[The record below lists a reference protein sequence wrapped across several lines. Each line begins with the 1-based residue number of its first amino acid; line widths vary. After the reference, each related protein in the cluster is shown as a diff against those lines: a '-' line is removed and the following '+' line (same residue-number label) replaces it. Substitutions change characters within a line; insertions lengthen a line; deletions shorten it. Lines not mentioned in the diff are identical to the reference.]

1 MLCPR
6 CHAEN
11 REGRRFCAECG
22 ESLALSC
29 PSCGFVNEG
38 SEKFCGGCGAPSAGS
53 RDAPQARFA
62 SPETYTPKHLAEKIL
77 TSKTALEGERKQVT
91 VLFADLKGSMELL
104 ADRDP
109 EDARK
114 LLDPVLERM
123 MEAVHRYEGTVN
135 QVMGDGIMALFG
147 APVAHEDHAVR
158 ACYAALRMQDAVR
171 RYSEELRHS
180 QGIEVQIRL
189 GLNSGQVVVRSIG
202 NDLHMDYTAVGQ
214 TIHLGARMEQ
224 LAAPGSTRITADTLA
239 LAEGYV
245 TVKSLGPVPVKGLS
259 EPIEIYE
266 LVGTG
271 VARTRLQA
279 AAQRGLSRFVGRNA
293 ELEQLRAALEKAVHG
308 HGQIVG
314 VVGEPGVGKSR
325 LFWEFTHSHR
335 LHTWLVLE
343 SSSASYGK
351 ATAYLPVI
359 DLLRAYFQ
367 VQSQDDTRTIRER
380 VTGKLLTLDPALGTA
395 IPAVLSLLDV
405 PVNEPAWQGLDPTQR
420 RRETLDAVKR
430 LLLRES
436 QVQPLLV
443 VFEDL
448 HWVDGESQAVLD
460 SLVESLPA
468 ARILVLVNYRRE
480 YEHRWGAKTY
490 YTQLRL
496 DPLPV
501 ETAGEMLDALLG
513 ADAGLHPVRQLLL
526 ERTEGNPFFLEEC
539 VRTLIETKVLVGER
553 GAYRATGAVENIHVP
568 ATVQAILA
576 ARIDRLPPEDKALL
590 QVACVVGED
599 VPLTL
604 LQAVAAVPDD
614 MLRAALARLQAAEF
628 LYEAAL
634 FPDVEYTF
642 THGLTYQVAYGSLLH
657 ERRRHLHARA
667 AEALERL
674 AAGRVSEHVERL
686 AHHAQRGELW
696 ERAVVYLRQA
706 GAKALARSASRE
718 AAAAFEQALAALA
731 HLPEGRA
738 TVEQAIDLRF
748 ELRQALQPLG
758 EHQRVVDYLREAET
772 LAATLDDQRR
782 MGWVS
787 AYLGQYYTWL
797 GEPERAAEAGHR
809 ALSIGGAGGDFG
821 LQVVANVFLGLLA
834 YTSGDYQGAKEHL
847 RWNVDALTGD
857 RVRERFGLSGLPAVL
872 SRNILAFG
880 AAELG
885 EFTEAAAYADEGL
898 RIAES
903 VGLPYSLIAALQAQ
917 ADPHLAK
924 GDADRALPPLER
936 ALALCGTWNLA
947 FFFPLIAQ
955 RLGSAYARVGRIDE
969 AVPLLER
976 AIARLPVLFRNLR
989 ASLDTAL
996 GEAYLLAGR
1005 PDAADEE
1012 ARRALTVAQEC
1023 RTRGWQAW
1031 ALRLLGEV
1039 SSQREPPRVTEAQD
1053 QYRDALALATSLGM
1067 RPLVAHCEFGL
1078 GKLYG
1083 RTSKP
1088 QDARE
1093 HLTTAMT
1100 MYREMDMQSWM
1111 EKVEQELKSL
1121 A

>member
-1 MLCPR
+1 MKCPQ
-6 CHAEN
+6 CQHEN
-11 REGRRFCAECG
+11 PTGMKFCGQCAAP
-22 ESLALSC
+22 LATTC
-29 PSCGFVNEG
+29 PSCGAANPPEN
-38 SEKFCGGCGAPSAGS
+38 KFCGQCAAPFRMTPTTKFA
-53 RDAPQARFA
+53 APD
-62 SPETYTPKHLAEKIL
+62 SYTPKHLAEKIL
-77 TSKTALEGERKQVT
+77 TSRSALEGERKQVT

-109 EDARK
+109 EEARK
-114 LLDPVLERM
+114 LLDPVLEHM

-147 APVAHEDHAVR
+147 APLAHEDHAVR

-171 RYSEELRHS
+171 QYSEELRRS
-180 QGIEVQIRL
+180 QGIEVQIRV

-214 TIHLGARMEQ
+214 STHLAARMEQ
-224 LAAPGSTRITADTLA
+224 LASPGSIRIAGDTLA

-259 EPIEIYE
+259 EPIEMYE

-293 ELEQLRAALEKAVHG
+293 ELEQLRAALEKAVQG

-314 VVGEPGVGKSR
+314 VVGDPGVGKSR
-325 LFWEFTHSHR
+325 LFWELTHSHR
-335 LHTWLVLE
+335 LHSWLVLE

-367 VQSQDDTRTIRER
+367 VQSQDDTRTIHER
-380 VTGKLLTLDPALGTA
+380 VTGKLITLDPALGTA

-405 PVNEPAWQGLDPTQR
+405 PVNEPAWQGLDPSQR

-480 YEHRWGAKTY
+480 YEQRWGAKTY

-496 DPLPV
+496 DPLPA
-501 ETAGEMLDALLG
+501 EPAGELLDALLG
-513 ADAGLHPVRQLLL
+513 ADVGLHPVRQLLL

-553 GAYRATGAVENIHVP
+553 GAYRATGAVETIHVP

-604 LQAVAAVPDD
+604 LQAVAAVPED

-634 FPDVEYTF
+634 FPEVEYTF
-642 THGLTYQVAYGSLLH
+642 KHGLTHQVAYGSLLH
-657 ERRRHLHARA
+657 EQRRHLHARA
-667 AEALERL
+667 TDALEQL

-696 ERAVVYLRQA
+696 ERAVAYLRQA

-748 ELRQALQPLG
+748 ELRQALQALG

-787 AYLGQYYTWL
+787 AYLSQYYAWL
-797 GEPERAAEAGHR
+797 GEPARAAEAGHR

-821 LQVVANVFLGLLA
+821 LQVVAHFFLGQLA
-834 YTSGDYQGAKEHL
+834 YSSGDYQRAKEHL
-847 RWNVDALTGD
+847 RWNIDALTGNL
-857 RVRERFGLSGLPAVL
+857 VRERFGLSGLPPVL
-872 SRNILAFG
+872 SRSNLILVT
-880 AAELG
+880 AELG
-885 EFTEAAAYADEGL
+885 EFTEGAAYADESV

-903 VGLPYSLIAALQAQ
+903 VGQPYSLIAAYMGLA
-917 ADPHLAK
+917 APHLAK
-924 GDADRALPPLER
+924 GDAERALPPMER
-936 ALALCGTWNLA
+936 ALALCEAWNLA
-947 FFFPLIAQ
+947 FFFPIVAQ
-955 RLGSAYARVGRIDE
+955 RLGSAYARVGRFDE

-976 AIARLPVLFRNLR
+976 GIARIPVLFRNQQALFH
-989 ASLDTAL
+989 TIL

-1005 PDAADEE
+1005 LDEADEE
-1012 ARRALTVAQEC
+1012 ARRALTLAQEC

-1031 ALRLLGEV
+1031 ALRLLGEI
-1039 SSQREPPRVTEAQD
+1039 SLQREPPRVTEAQN
-1053 QYRDALALATSLGM
+1053 QYRDALVLATSLGM
-1067 RPLVAHCEFGL
+1067 RPLVARCHLGL
-1078 GKLYG
+1078 GRLDR
-1083 RTSKP
+1083 RTGKRHEA
-1088 QDARE
+1088 QE
-1093 HLTTAMT
+1093 HLEIATAMF
-1100 MYREMDMQSWM
+1100 REMDMRFW
-1111 EKVEQELKSL
+1111 L
-1121 A
+1121 AQAEAEMKDLA

>member
-1 MLCPR
+1 MKCPR
-6 CHAEN
+6 CQQDNPAHA
-11 REGRRFCAECG
+11 RFC
-22 ESLALSC
+22 L
-29 PSCGFVNEG
+29 
-38 SEKFCGGCGAPSAGS
+38 GCGARLALACGS
-53 RDAPQARFA
+53 CGAELPGGARFCLQCGKA
-62 SPETYTPKHLAEKIL
+62 VVTGIAAPVRSPAPETYTPKHLAEKIL
-77 TSKTALEGERKQVT
+77 TSKAALEGERKQVT

-109 EDARK
+109 EEARK
-114 LLDPVLERM
+114 LLDPILERM

-147 APVAHEDHAVR
+147 APLAHEDHAVR

-171 RYSEELRHS
+171 HYSEELRHS
-180 QGIEVQIRL
+180 HGIEVQIRV
-189 GLNSGQVVVRSIG
+189 GLNSGQVVVGSIG

-214 TIHLGARMEQ
+214 STHLAARMEQ
-224 LAAPGSTRITADTLA
+224 LASPGSTRITADTLA

-259 EPIEIYE
+259 EPIEMYE

-335 LHTWLVLE
+335 LHDWLALE

-351 ATAYLPVI
+351 ATAYLPLI

-380 VTGKLLTLDPALGTA
+380 VTGKLLTLDPTLGRS

-405 PVNEPAWQGLDPTQR
+405 PVDEPAWQGLDPSQR

-496 DPLPV
+496 DPLPA
-501 ETAGEMLDALLG
+501 ETAMELLDALLG

-604 LQAVAAVPDD
+604 LQAVAAVPED
-614 MLRAALARLQAAEF
+614 MLRAGLARLQAAEF

-634 FPDVEYTF
+634 FPEVEYTF
-642 THGLTYQVAYGSLLH
+642 KHGLTYQVAYGSLLH

-667 AEALERL
+667 AEALEKL
-674 AAGRVSEHVERL
+674 AVGRVSEHVERL

-696 ERAVVYLRQA
+696 EHAVVYLRQA

-738 TVEQAIDLRF
+738 MVEQAIDLRF

-782 MGWVS
+782 LGWVS
-787 AYLGQYYTWL
+787 AYLSQYHAWL

-821 LQVVANVFLGLLA
+821 LQVVASFFLGGLA
-834 YTSGDYQGAKEHL
+834 HQSGDYQRAKEHL
-847 RWNVDALTGD
+847 RWNVDALMGD
-857 RVRERFGLSGLPAVL
+857 LIRERFGLSGVPATL
-872 SRNILAFG
+872 SRNTLVYVT
-880 AAELG
+880 AELG
-885 EFTEAAAYADEGL
+885 EFTEAAVYADESV

-903 VGLPYSLIAALQAQ
+903 VGQPYSLIAASIGLSE
-917 ADPHLAK
+917 PHLAK
-924 GDADRALPPLER
+924 GDSDRALPPLER
-936 ALALCGTWNLA
+936 ALALCETWNLA
-947 FFFPLIAQ
+947 LYFPFIAQ
-955 RLGSAYARVGRIDE
+955 QLGSAYARVGRIDE
-969 AVPLLER
+969 GVQLLER
-976 AIARLPVLFRNLR
+976 AIARLPALFRNQQALFH
-989 ASLDTAL
+989 TAL
-996 GEAYLLAGR
+996 GEAYLLDGR
-1005 PDAADEE
+1005 LDAAGEE
-1012 ARRALTVAQEC
+1012 VRRALTVAQEC

-1031 ALRLLGEV
+1031 ALHLLGEI
-1039 SSQREPPRVTEAQD
+1039 SSQREPPRVTEARD
-1053 QYRDALALATSLGM
+1053 QYRDALALATTLAM
-1067 RPLVAHCEFGL
+1067 RPLIARCHLGL
-1078 GKLYG
+1078 GSLER
-1083 RTSKP
+1083 RTGKR
-1088 QDARE
+1088 QKAQE
-1093 HLTTAMT
+1093 HLATATAMF
-1100 MYREMDMQSWM
+1100 REMDMRVWLDQA
-1111 EKVEQELKSL
+1111 EAQLAELR
-1121 A
+1121 